1 MNKVILMGRL
11 TANPELKHTQNNLPV
26 VNFTLAVNRP
36 YVKQGQERQADF
48 IDIVCWRSTAEF
60 VSRYFTKGQ
69 QVAVCGSLQV
79 RNWQDQQGNK
89 RRSYE
94 GGGRR
99 RLLCRFQAGTV
110 GPPRPMPAHRRP
122 PRLPPQHRLPT
133 ALPPPILKLLPRT
146 TVCPSKRQPR
156 HERIPTHAV
165 NRPRFP
171 GSLFKEETPA

>member
-11 TANPELKHTQNNLPV
+11 TANPELKHTQSNLPV

-60 VSRYFTKGQ
+60 VARYFTKGQ

-94 GGGRR
+94 V
-99 RLLCRFQAGTV
+99 CRFQAGQWDL
-110 GPPRPMPAHRRP
+110 RPLCRRTGAC
-122 PRLPPQHRLPT
+122 RGSRRSVVACLQLSR
-133 ALPPPILKLLPRT
+133 R
-146 TVCPSKRQPR
+146 
-156 HERIPTHAV
+156 
-165 NRPRFP
+165 RF
-171 GSLFKEETPA
+171 

>member
-94 GGGRR
+94 VVAEDVYFADSKRDSGASAPY
-99 RLLCRFQAGTV
+99 AGA
-110 GPPRPMPAHRRP
+110 PASAAAP
-122 PRLPPQHRLPT
+122 AAASP
-133 ALPPPILKLLPRT
+133 AYSSPILKLLPRT

-156 HERIPTHAV
+156 HEQVPTHAV